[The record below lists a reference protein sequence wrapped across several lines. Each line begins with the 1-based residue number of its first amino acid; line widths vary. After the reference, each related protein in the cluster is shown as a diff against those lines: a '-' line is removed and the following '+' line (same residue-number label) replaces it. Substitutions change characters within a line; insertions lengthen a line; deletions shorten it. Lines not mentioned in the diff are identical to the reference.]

1 MFDVKDFLERKKESY
16 LTETEENI
24 EELKQALKRAD
35 INYYDGKIIWDE
47 FDEDFQD
54 YKTLAELQTSLDVA
68 WTEYIKADKEYKS
81 FEVEVQEEIINSIS
95 RFPESLNVSKLLI

>member
-1 MFDVKDFLERKKESY
+1 MFNIKDFLERKKESY

-47 FDEDFQD
+47 FDEDYQD

-68 WTEYIKADKEYKS
+68 WTEYIKSDKEYKS